1 MFSEGKKEQNSR
13 PIFPNMPQNPPQS
26 FFNGFSINP
35 FFDFQKQMGDKPFI
49 KEEKK
54 NFSHPFEKF
63 IDEQSKKGF
72 VFFEPNQEKGNPFL
86 IVPKKE
92 EQKEKEKEKEKE
104 EGKREPA
111 KEEGKREPGKEEGK
125 REPAKEEGKRE
136 PAKEEEKRE
145 PGKEEGKREPAKE
158 EEKREPAKEEEDE
171 DSPPK
176 KSKVKE
182 DIRPYKRG
190 NKKIKKVMLKNPY
203 NIKRLGDQ
211 LEMAAIAMEE
221 IEERKNLFDFLE
233 KKIEQAGEDE
243 LNNQNTTILN
253 YYNEKKSVF
262 KKMFKK

>member
-1 MFSEGKKEQNSR
+1 M
-13 PIFPNMPQNPPQS
+13 
-26 FFNGFSINP
+26 
-35 FFDFQKQMGDKPFI
+35 
-49 KEEKK
+49 
-54 NFSHPFEKF
+54 
-63 IDEQSKKGF
+63 
-72 VFFEPNQEKGNPFL
+72 

-92 EQKEKEKEKEKE
+92 EQKEKEKEKE

-125 REPAKEEGKRE
+125 KEPA
-136 PAKEEEKRE
+136 
-145 PGKEEGKREPAKE
+145 KEEGKREPAKE

-243 LNNQNTTILN
+243 LNNQNTAILN
-253 YYNEKKSVF
+253 YYKEKKSVF